1 MRPRGQTRGL
11 APALIAAVALSSCG
25 SGAAP
30 PTIPKGHV
38 PGLTRH
44 TGLPAGHAPGAKVR
58 VTLPALTLFVTVQK
72 VIDPLADSGAK
83 PPAGT
88 TPVGVRITVRNAG
101 PATYDSSATS
111 DFALLTP
118 RGPAVPVFAPS
129 GSCQTYVQDF
139 MNELGPGD
147 ARTGCIS
154 YAVPRARPPTSVRFT
169 PYGGHAGRAVSWQI
183 PGR

>member
-1 MRPRGQTRGL
+1 MRLRRL
-11 APALIAAVALSSCG
+11 APALLAVPLASCG
-25 SGAAP
+25 SGGP
-30 PTIPKGHV
+30 SIPTIPRGHV
-38 PGLTRH
+38 PGLTHH
-44 TGLPAGHAPGAKVR
+44 TELPAGHAPGATVR
-58 VTLPALTLFVTVQK
+58 VSLPALTLFVTVQK

-88 TPVGVRITVRNAG
+88 TAVGVRISVRNAG

-118 RGPAVPVFAPS
+118 RGPAMPVFAPS

-154 YAVPRARPPTSVRFT
+154 YAVPRARPPTSVRFA
-169 PYGGHAGRAVSWQI
+169 PYGGHEGRAVSWQI